1 MKTSRLFA
9 LNAAMLV
16 ALVACQPTN
25 PDDGGNTGTGENPT
39 AVTITMTNTQY
50 SCKVGETV
58 QIEATILPEG
68 TAAEWTSLNETI
80 ATVDNN
86 GLVTGVSKGNTIVT
100 VSAGGEKKNAIVNV
114 TEGDAPKPG
123 EKPALKGSKFWPIYL
138 DGTISDANAD
148 KLGFSLATDDV
159 VKMLYIWDGTYVGGG
174 ASGSNYFQTNDAGGF
189 LSFRPADNTT
199 WSGCGFCIKSEGV
212 AEKELLNQL
221 VEDIKKEPAKYHL
234 HMAIK
239 STYENGPHYFTLF
252 GLGSGNTTGLKWCV
266 GNGYEAE
273 SNGKFDIVYDGS
285 WQVIDFTFDRYI
297 AALDQYVAPA
307 EDKGINYFTFGSG
320 KDANNTLNL
329 DAVYIYKE

>member
-1 MKTSRLFA
+1 MKTTRLFA

-16 ALVACQPTN
+16 ALVACQPIN
-25 PDDGGNTGTGENPT
+25 PGDGGNTGTGETPT

-68 TAAEWTSLNETI
+68 TVAEWTSLNEAV
-80 ATVDNN
+80 ATVDNK

-123 EKPALKGSKFWPIYL
+123 EKPVLKGSKFWPIYL

-159 VKMLYIWDGTYVGGG
+159 VKMLYIWEGTYVGGG

-307 EDKGINYFTFGSG
+307 ADKGINYFTFGSG
-320 KDANNTLNL
+320 KDANNALNL

>member
-1 MKTSRLFA
+1 MKTTRLFA

-25 PDDGGNTGTGENPT
+25 PDDGGNTGTGETPT

-50 SCKVGETV
+50 SCNVGETV

-68 TAAEWTSLNETI
+68 TAAEWTSLNEAV
-80 ATVDNN
+80 ATVDNK
-86 GLVTGVSKGNTIVT
+86 GLVSGVSKGNTIVT

-159 VKMLYIWDGTYVGGG
+159 VKMLYIWEGTYVGGG

>member
-1 MKTSRLFA
+1 MKATHFFA
-9 LNAAMLV
+9 LSASVLAMM
-16 ALVACQPTN
+16 ACQPEN
-25 PDDGGNTGTGENPT
+25 PNGTGTGEQPT
-39 AVTITMTNTQY
+39 AVTITMENTQY

-68 TAAEWTSLNETI
+68 TAVEWKSMDESV
-80 ATVDNN
+80 ATVDNK

-123 EKPALKGSKFWPIYL
+123 EKPVLKGSKFWPIYL
-138 DGTISDANAD
+138 DGAISDANAD

-159 VKMLYIWDGTYVGGG
+159 VKMLYIWENTYVGGG

-199 WSGCGFCIKSEGV
+199 WSGCGFCIKSEGI

-239 STYENGPHYFTLF
+239 STNENGAHYFTLF

-266 GNGYEAE
+266 GNGYETE

-307 EDKGINYFTFGSG
+307 ADKGINYFTFGSG

>member
-9 LNAAMLV
+9 VNAAMII
-16 ALVACQPTN
+16 ALAACQPNT
-25 PDDGGNTGTGENPT
+25 PDNGGNTGTGETPT

-50 SCKVGETV
+50 SCNVGETV

-68 TAAEWTSLNETI
+68 TAAEWTSLNEAI

-123 EKPALKGSKFWPIYL
+123 EKPVLKGSKFWPIYL
-138 DGTISDANAD
+138 DGTITEANTD

-159 VKMLYIWDGTYVGGG
+159 IKMLYIWEGTYVGGG

-199 WSGCGFCIKSEGV
+199 WSGCGFTIKKEGLE
-212 AEKELLNQL
+212 EKALVNQL

-239 STYENGPHYFTLF
+239 STNENGPHYFTLF

-307 EDKGINYFTFGSG
+307 EHNGLTYFTFVSG
-320 KDANNTLNL
+320 KDPNNTLNL

>member
-1 MKTSRLFA
+1 MKATHFFA
-9 LNAAMLV
+9 LSASVLAMM
-16 ALVACQPTN
+16 ACQPEN
-25 PDDGGNTGTGENPT
+25 PDGPGTGEQPT
-39 AVTITMTNTQY
+39 AITITMENTQY

-68 TAAEWTSLNETI
+68 TAVEWKSMDESV
-80 ATVDNN
+80 ATVDNK
-86 GLVTGVSKGNTIVT
+86 GLVTGVSKGITIVT
-100 VSAGGEKKNAIVNV
+100 ISAGDEKKNAIVNV
-114 TEGDAPKPG
+114 TEGDDPKPG

-138 DGTISDANAD
+138 DGTISEQNAS

-159 VKMLYIWDGTYVGGG
+159 NKMLYIWEGTYVGGG

-199 WSGCGFCIKSEGV
+199 WSGCGFCIKKEGI
-212 AEKELLNQL
+212 AEKELLNGL
-221 VEDIKKEPAKYHL
+221 VEEIKKDPAKYHL

-239 STYENGPHYFTLF
+239 STNENGPHYFTLF

-266 GNGYEAE
+266 GNGYEGE

-297 AALDQYVAPA
+297 AALEQYVAPTS
-307 EDKGINYFTFGSG
+307 DKGINYFTFGSG
-320 KDANNTLNL
+320 KDPNNTLNL